1 MIRYTLL
8 ITLFFSFVGFSQ
20 VNKVDQKGW
29 KQGPWVKYYPD
40 NKVPIYQGQFK
51 DNKPFG
57 EFRYYFPSGKVKAII
72 KHQLKNQLSDA
83 LYYFENDQLM
93 ATGRYKEMK
102 KDSVWTNYSAQGFI
116 ISKETYL
123 MDKLNGIRVTYYLE
137 GQGEDKEKVLTIEN
151 YKDSMMDGAFESYFV
166 QGINKEKG
174 TYKKNKKEG
183 EWLTFH
189 TNGVITSRCNYRNG
203 LTQGWAYG
211 YDTKGKLLGKSMF
224 NKGVEIKGE
233 ELDKYLEFCKQK
245 GIDPNN

>member
-1 MIRYTLL
+1 MAIYTGKGLVVQFGSD
-8 ITLFFSFVGFSQ
+8 TLTHVRSAS
-20 VNKVDQKGW
+20 
-29 KQGPWVKYYPD
+29 
-40 NKVPIYQGQFK
+40 
-51 DNKPFG
+51 
-57 EFRYYFPSGKVKAII
+57 
-72 KHQLKNQLSDA
+72 
-83 LYYFENDQLM
+83 
-93 ATGRYKEMK
+93 ATTSIGT
-102 KDSVWTNYSAQGFI
+102 V
-116 ISKETYL
+116 
-123 MDKLNGIRVTYYLE
+123 
-137 GQGEDKEKVLTIEN
+137 
-151 YKDSMMDGAFESYFV
+151 ESYFV

>member
-1 MIRYTLL
+1 MMRYALL
-8 ITLFFSFVGFSQ
+8 IALFLPLLCFAQ

-57 EFRYYFPSGKVKAII
+57 EFRYYFSSGKLKAII
-72 KHQLKNQLSDA
+72 QHQNKTNLSNA

-93 ATGRYKEMK
+93 STGRYKEMK
-102 KDSVWTNYSAQGFI
+102 KDSVWTNYNAQGFI
-116 ISKETYL
+116 LSKETYL

-151 YKDSMMDGAFESYFV
+151 YKDGAFESYFV

-189 TNGVITSRCNYRNG
+189 TNGVIISRCTYRNG
-203 LTQGWAYG
+203 LLQGWAYS
-211 YDTKGKLLGKSMF
+211 YDTKGKLLGKTMF
-224 NKGVEIKGE
+224 NKGVQLKGE